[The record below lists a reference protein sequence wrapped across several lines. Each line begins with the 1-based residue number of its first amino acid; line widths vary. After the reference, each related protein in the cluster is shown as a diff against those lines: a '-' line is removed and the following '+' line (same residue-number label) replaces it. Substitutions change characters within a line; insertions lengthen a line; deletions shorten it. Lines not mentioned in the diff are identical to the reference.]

1 MRRVLM
7 DTSDDESVVEGEH
20 SLLGVLRDGTAMSR
34 EEQSEQSEQEALD
47 IDSSDEGLPH
57 ERMVSGHKA
66 EAAGSDLEDK
76 EGQVSLG

>member
-20 SLLGVLRDGTAMSR
+20 SLLGVLRDGTVMSR
-34 EEQSEQSEQEALD
+34 EEQSEQSEQSEQEALD
-47 IDSSDEGLPH
+47 MDSSDEGLPH

-66 EAAGSDLEDK
+66 EAARGDLVD
-76 EGQVSLG
+76 L